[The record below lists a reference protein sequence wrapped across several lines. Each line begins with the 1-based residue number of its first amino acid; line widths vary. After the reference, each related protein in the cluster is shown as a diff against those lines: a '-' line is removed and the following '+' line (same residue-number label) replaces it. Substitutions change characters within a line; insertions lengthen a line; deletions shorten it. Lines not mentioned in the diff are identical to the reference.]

1 MKNLLIVSLVLL
13 VFSSVAQAF
22 VASPLQVGVRRT
34 ATNLSVFDGKST
46 DFKLPNIS
54 EFYVEWRPVQYLGVE
69 VSWQESLAS
78 IRTENYDLNFV
89 TSPTIT
95 LKVYPLDLG
104 PVDFFIGFGAEY
116 IEASG
121 EYRTD
126 RTACIFYPTSR
137 CNNVPAEHIQTK
149 NSVNGENMSFV
160 VQAGI
165 GFPITNRLSI
175 GIGVKCIQGFSMD
188 LNEGKIRVGD
198 GPWTDYPC
206 NNGRI
211 SVIRLFQ
218 SNIGFNYSF

>member
-1 MKNLLIVSLVLL
+1 MKNLLIVSLMLL
-13 VFSSVAQAF
+13 VFSSAAQAF
-22 VASPLQVGVRRT
+22 ITSPLQIGVRRT
-34 ATNLSVFDGKST
+34 ATNLSVFDGKSCD

-54 EFYVEWRPVQYLGVE
+54 EFYAEWKPIRYLGVE
-69 VSWQESLAS
+69 ASWQEGLAS
-78 IRTENYDLNFV
+78 VRTENYDLSFV

-95 LKVYPLDLG
+95 LKVHPLDLG
-104 PVDFFIGFGAEY
+104 PVDFFIGFGAQY
-116 IEASG
+116 IEVSG

-126 RTACIFYPTSR
+126 RISCIFYPMSSSNIPT
-137 CNNVPAEHIQTK
+137 EHIQTK
-149 NSVNGENMSFV
+149 NSVSGENMSFV

-175 GIGVKCIQGFSMD
+175 GIGVKCIQGFSMN
-188 LNEGKIRVGD
+188 LGEGKIRVGD
-198 GPWTDYPC
+198 GPWTDYPY